1 MSRRIDWYYW
11 LLSALLLS
19 GALLGAPYM
28 LAAALTLA
36 GVQIVDFAIR
46 SRGLISFPLQVRTA
60 YLLLLVA
67 GCWPPL
73 GFVRWIQAVGTWAV
87 VLTDYCLLARVLS
100 LAPWNRVRPVTRA
113 EVARAFLQ
121 PPTPGSVMQ
130 GSVRGDPGY

>member
-11 LLSALLLS
+11 LLAAVLLS

-28 LAAALTLA
+28 LAGALALA
-36 GVQIVDFAIR
+36 GLQIVDFAIR

-73 GFVRWIQAVGTWAV
+73 GFVHWIQAVGTWAV
-87 VLTDYCLLARVLS
+87 VLTDYCLLARCLS
-100 LAPWNRVRPVTRA
+100 LMPWNRGEPVTWA
-113 EVARAFLQ
+113 EVLRAFLR
-121 PPTPGSVMQ
+121 PPTAGSVMQ
-130 GSVRGDPGY
+130 GSARKPG